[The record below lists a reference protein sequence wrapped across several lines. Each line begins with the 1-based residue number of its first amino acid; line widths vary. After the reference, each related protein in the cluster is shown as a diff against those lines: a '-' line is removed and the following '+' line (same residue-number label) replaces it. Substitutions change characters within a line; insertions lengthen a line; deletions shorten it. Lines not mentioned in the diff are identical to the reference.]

1 MIYLLLAAALVV
13 LVVIISSHLANY
25 RARVPQQEI
34 GHGVKHSRHELK
46 QAPREPSDFKLTRTL
61 KWLVDDSDSSPKNK
75 TPMKVYFLESDDS

>member
-1 MIYLLLAAALVV
+1 MIYLLLAAVLIV

-34 GHGVKHSRHELK
+34 GQGVNPSQHELK
-46 QAPREPSDFKLTRTL
+46 QVHRGPSDFKLTRTL